1 MECKTGSSCGLA
13 LSSPTFHPPPPP
25 GTRCSGELRASS
37 RFQEEEGEGGR
48 NKVRREKMGGE
59 GRVRAGR

>member
-1 MECKTGSSCGLA
+1 MQDWIQLWVGPL
-13 LSSPTFHPPPPP
+13 LSHIPSPPP

-59 GRVRAGR
+59 GRVRADR